1 MIILI
6 IDKSEKKIV
15 SRGIMT
21 QNNNE
26 KIIEKAE
33 RMTEEQEHNKERT
46 GRFLPIFFW
55 TD

>member
-1 MIILI
+1 
-6 IDKSEKKIV
+6 
-15 SRGIMT
+15 MT

-26 KIIEKAE
+26 KIIEKTERMTE